1 MAKYVLSLPVILF
14 PYTLLF
20 ALCCLYTG
28 FLMEPV
34 FQNNGYL
41 LLLALALCFVVAAV
55 FAVIVAVGAIAR
67 ASDGVCMARLTMVI
81 KFCHVPAY
89 VAIFVLGILFTLS
102 VWGILFVVVFVLFD
116 CAAIGMTG
124 LIGAAAVYRNYREKH
139 LPAGSSVLFGI
150 VQFVFCADLVACV
163 MSYARSRKAAR
174 APRMES

>member
-55 FAVIVAVGAIAR
+55 FAVIVAVGAIAT
-67 ASDGVCMARLTMVI
+67 L
-81 KFCHVPAY
+81 VPE
-89 VAIFVLGILFTLS
+89 VEIVS
-102 VWGILFVVVFVLFD
+102 
-116 CAAIGMTG
+116 
-124 LIGAAAVYRNYREKH
+124 RPN
-139 LPAGSSVLFGI
+139 SSI
-150 VQFVFCADLVACV
+150 
-163 MSYARSRKAAR
+163 S
-174 APRMES
+174 